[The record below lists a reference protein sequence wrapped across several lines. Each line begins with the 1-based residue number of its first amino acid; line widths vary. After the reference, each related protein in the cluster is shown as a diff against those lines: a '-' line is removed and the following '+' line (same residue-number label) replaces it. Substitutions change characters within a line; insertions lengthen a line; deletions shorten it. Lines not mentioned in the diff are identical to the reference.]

1 MSVADDTAVTDEV
14 GANLKGEKRLAAVR
28 RTAILDTPPEEAFD
42 RLTRIAAE
50 LIDAPV
56 TFISIVEEH
65 RDFYKSCYGFDATL
79 SRDREITGTTF
90 CHYAIASDVPLVI
103 NDTQAHPVYSQVPT
117 VRSLGVAAYVGIPLK
132 LSTGEVIGSFC
143 AVDSKPRQWS
153 DRDVRVLSELAFSA
167 LREIE
172 LRMAFSTADE
182 RATEAEN
189 ARRLAARNESDIR
202 GKHELILAS
211 TADAIFGLDSNGR
224 VTFVNRAATTMLG
237 WTAADLLGREQH
249 PIIHSKRPDGS
260 SYPLEECPIYQ
271 VLADGETRSGDEEV
285 FCRRDGSVVPIEFTS
300 RAMVEDGVVTGVV
313 VTFRDIT
320 ERQIAEARARALTE
334 EQTARTAAEA
344 AAEAREEF
352 LAVISHELRTPMTS
366 IRGWVKVLRDG
377 GSDEETQRM
386 ALDAID
392 TSSRTQAQLIDDLL
406 DVTRIARGKLKIDR
420 ERIDVQSV
428 IADAVRQLLPDA
440 GSRGISIRTHFLP
453 AAVSVYAD
461 PRRMQ
466 QVLINILSNALKFTP
481 RGGLVRVEVETDEDH
496 VVMRISDTGAGI
508 ERDMLPAIFAPYRQ
522 AESAAFGGLG
532 LGLAIVRHLVEAH
545 NGSVWAE
552 SEGKG
557 KGSTFSI
564 RLPIHRA

>member
-1 MSVADDTAVTDEV
+1 MSVTDDTEVTDEV
-14 GANLKGEKRLAAVR
+14 ARNLSDEARLAAVR
-28 RTAILDTPPEEAFD
+28 RTTLLDTPPEEAFD

-79 SRDREITGTTF
+79 SRKREITGTTF

-103 NDTQAHPVYSQVPT
+103 NDTAAHPVYSQVPT

-143 AVDSKPRQWS
+143 AIDSQPREWS
-153 DRDVRVLSELAFSA
+153 DRDVRVLSELAHSA

-172 LRMAFSTADE
+172 ARMAFTTAE
-182 RATEAEN
+182 KVAAEAEK

-211 TADAIFGLDSNGR
+211 TADGIFGLDSDGR
-224 VTFVNRAATTMLG
+224 VTFVNPAATTVLG
-237 WTAADLLGREQH
+237 WTAEDLLGREQH
-249 PIIHSKRPDGS
+249 PIIHSQRRDGS
-260 SYPLEECPIYQ
+260 PYPLDECPIYQ
-271 VLADGETRSGDEEV
+271 VLRDGETRSGDDEL
-285 FCRRDGSVVPIEFTS
+285 FCRRDGSLVPIEFTS
-300 RAMVEDGVVTGVV
+300 RAMVEHGVVTGVV

-320 ERQIAEARARALTE
+320 ERQIAEARARALAE

-366 IRGWVKVLRDG
+366 IRGWVKVLREG

-420 ERIDVQSV
+420 EPIDVQNV
-428 IADAVRQLLPDA
+428 IGDAVRQLLPDA
-440 GSRGISIRTHFLP
+440 GARGISIRTQLLP
-453 AAVSVYAD
+453 TAVSVYAD

-481 RGGLVRVEVETDEDH
+481 RGGLVSVEVETDEDH
-496 VVMRISDTGAGI
+496 VVLRIADTGAGI

-545 NGSVWAE
+545 DGSVWAE

-564 RLPIHRA
+564 RLPIHQT